1 MELGLV
7 AVVQLVLR
15 YWLLELVGEVIQE
28 LEIQELL
35 LMVDLILEEQEAV
48 AVV

>member
-7 AVVQLVLR
+7 AVVQLVFR

-35 LMVDLILEEQEAV
+35 
-48 AVV
+48 